1 MSKDE
6 YIKILKKN
14 IKRLDKTEKND
25 VLNEYETHFLNGYKD
40 NKSDDEISNNLGNP
54 FFIAKEINA
63 LNDIERVE
71 NEKGIKNFIHAIF
84 SVMGLSIVNFIII
97 LSSIF
102 IFFLLLPIILACIIA
117 IPVMLFSPIIL
128 IILSF
133 TNGFSVFN
141 LENIF
146 EAIKGIM
153 LGLFLAILGYFIV
166 KIFFKLIISFLK
178 WNISIVR
185 RENIVWKKDIYL

>member
-1 MSKDE
+1 
-6 YIKILKKN
+6 
-14 IKRLDKTEKND
+14 
-25 VLNEYETHFLNGYKD
+25 
-40 NKSDDEISNNLGNP
+40 LGNP

-84 SVMGLSIVNFIII
+84 SVMGLSIVNFTII

-146 EAIKGIM
+146 EVIKGIM

-185 RENIVWKKDIYL
+185 RENIV

>member
-1 MSKDE
+1 
-6 YIKILKKN
+6 
-14 IKRLDKTEKND
+14 
-25 VLNEYETHFLNGYKD
+25 
-40 NKSDDEISNNLGNP
+40 
-54 FFIAKEINA
+54 
-63 LNDIERVE
+63 
-71 NEKGIKNFIHAIF
+71 
-84 SVMGLSIVNFIII
+84 MGLSIVNFIII

-146 EAIKGIM
+146 EVIKGIM
-153 LGLFLAILGYFIV
+153 LGLF
-166 KIFFKLIISFLK
+166 
-178 WNISIVR
+178 
-185 RENIVWKKDIYL
+185 

>member
-128 IILSF
+128 SF

-146 EAIKGIM
+146 EVIKGIM